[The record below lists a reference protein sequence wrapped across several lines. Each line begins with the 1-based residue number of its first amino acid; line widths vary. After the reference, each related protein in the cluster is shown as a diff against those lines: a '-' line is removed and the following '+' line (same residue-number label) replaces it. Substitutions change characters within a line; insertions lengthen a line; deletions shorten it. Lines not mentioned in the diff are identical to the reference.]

1 MGRERRQLTE
11 IARRPAGAFLNYNKT
26 LDKCDSHCHIL
37 SVSDERELGIE
48 ELAGLGGVTR
58 RTVRYYVQEG
68 LLPAPRGV
76 GRGRHWG
83 PEHLERLL
91 AVKAMQERG
100 ESLESIRAAFAG
112 ARRPAPPAAPHVSRE
127 AVTRIVLGPGLE
139 LLVSGGRKLPPP
151 GALADL
157 AAWCRESFRK
167 DEE

>member
-1 MGRERRQLTE
+1 M
-11 IARRPAGAFLNYNKT
+11 T
-26 LDKCDSHCHIL
+26 LDKCDSNRHVIR
-37 SVSDERELGIE
+37 VTDERELGIE

-76 GRGRHWG
+76 GRGRHYG
-83 PEHLERLL
+83 PEHLDRLL

-112 ARRPAPPAAPHVSRE
+112 GTRHPVRPAAPHVSRE
-127 AVTRIVLGPGLE
+127 AVTRVVLGPGLE